1 MNYYEYKKMKDELAD
16 LKENKRKEIMVRQ
29 ARLKKNNNKSEKR
42 KLKLEERQTEA
53 RICELERLLAR
64 LERMEELQTVF
75 LGCRVMLLDKE
86 YGEKVVFSIVRSK
99 DADSLKNKISDQSPI
114 GRKLLGKKAGDV
126 ITVDDDPDHGFK
138 IISIEG
144 IEPGYEPKDPPVTTQ
159 SNETEEVAKEKDKIT
174 KEFSFKDF
182 LTKVHV
188 FHCTAGGHKLKDIR
202 CRVRV
207 MAKSGQISVYT
218 IPGAYCETCD
228 KYYILEDDY
237 KRLKQKGV
245 LICKVVEKEY
255 WISPKK
261 QNLNLN
267 EESLLHMMDYNV
279 NAQTGLTKKQ
289 RWGILEMIVDEEVL
303 TVTEI
308 RSHLNWLIRRNR
320 NNHNFDLARSKWQE
334 DSNHLAEY
342 KTGDVVN
349 VQGIKIN
356 VYKGRDNI

>member
-1 MNYYEYKKMKDELAD
+1 MNYFEYKKLKDELAD
-16 LKENKRKEIMVRQ
+16 LKENKRKEIMVRRV
-29 ARLKKNNNKSEKR
+29 RLKENNNKSEKR

-53 RICELERLLAR
+53 RICELERLLVR
-64 LERMEELQTVF
+64 LDGIEERHTVF
-75 LGCRVMLLDKE
+75 LGCQVMLLDKE
-86 YGEKVVFSIVRSK
+86 YGEKVIYSIVRSK

-114 GRKLLGKKAGDV
+114 GKKLLGKKVGDV
-126 ITVDDDPDHGFK
+126 ITVDNDPDHGFE
-138 IISIEG
+138 IINIEG
-144 IEPGYEPKDPPVTTQ
+144 IEPGYEPKEKDPPVTPQ
-159 SNETEEVAKEKDKIT
+159 ANEKKEVT

-182 LTKVHV
+182 LTRVNV

-202 CRVRV
+202 CRVRI
-207 MAKSGQISVYT
+207 MAKNGQISAYT

-228 KYYILEDDY
+228 KYYILDDDY
-237 KRLKQKGV
+237 KRLKQKGI

-261 QNLNLN
+261 QILNLN
-267 EESLLHMMDYNV
+267 EESLLHMMGYNV
-279 NAQTGLTKKQ
+279 NVQTGLTKKQ

-308 RSHLNWLIRRNR
+308 RSHLNWLIRRNQ

-349 VQGIKIN
+349 VQGIEVN
-356 VYKGRDNI
+356 VYKGRDKN